1 LLVLFTAVVLFTSQ
15 FAEAQ
20 SIEKKVD
27 ALFEKQYPADEP
39 GATVLIAKDGKV
51 LYRKAFG
58 MANLELNV
66 PMRPEHV
73 FEIGSI
79 TKQFT
84 SVAILMLMEQGKLSL
99 QDPISKYISDYPKG
113 NEITI
118 HHLLNHTSGIKSYTN
133 MPSFISQAPLDKTP
147 MELIHVFRNEPMEFS
162 PGEKYA
168 YNNSGYILLGYII
181 EEASKMSYED
191 FVQKNI
197 FTPLGMKNSYYG
209 SKTKL
214 IPNRASGYQPI
225 EDKTYRN
232 ADYLSM
238 TLPYAAGSLMS
249 TVDDML
255 LWNKAIHTNTLISE
269 KSKQLAF
276 TNYTLNNGKPM
287 YYGYGWSPNEIAGS
301 PTVEH
306 GGGIF
311 GYTTSGIYVPKENVY
326 TIVLTNTT
334 GKSPETVSL
343 PATAIALGKPI
354 NDKPALQLS
363 ESAMQQWVGAYQ
375 FEDVVRFIT
384 YTDGNLYSQRE
395 GGQAL
400 KLIAVSENEY
410 QFEDSFTTYAFTKES
425 GKRVANFADRII
437 KGKGLETEYTPKPE
451 KESIAVAESIL
462 KTYTG
467 TYELQ
472 AGFVVNVTTESDQI
486 FVQLTGQPRFEI
498 FAETPETFFLKVVEA
513 KITFN
518 KNTAGGVKSLT
529 LYQGGQVMEAAKI
542 K

>member
-1 LLVLFTAVVLFTSQ
+1 MLLLFTAIALFFATSHQ
-15 FAEAQ
+15 AQ
-20 SIEKKVD
+20 SIGNQID
-27 ALFEKQYPADEP
+27 AIFEKQYPAGEP

-51 LYRKAFG
+51 LYRNAFG
-58 MANLELNV
+58 MANLELQV
-66 PMRPEHV
+66 PMRPDHV

-84 SVAILMLMEQGKLSL
+84 AVAILMLMEQGKLSL
-99 QDPISKYISDYPKG
+99 QDPLSKYISDYPKG
-113 NEITI
+113 DEITI
-118 HHLLNHTSGIKSYTN
+118 HHLLNHTSGVKSYTN
-133 MPSFISQAPLDKTP
+133 MPSFMNQAPLDKTP
-147 MELIHVFRNEPMEFS
+147 MELINVFRNVPLEFE
-162 PGEKYA
+162 PGEDFA

-181 EEASKMSYED
+181 EEVAKMSYED
-191 FVQKNI
+191 FIQKNV
-197 FTPLGMKNSYYG
+197 FTPLGMKNSSYG

-225 EDKTYRN
+225 TEGTYRN

-255 LWNKAIHTNTLISE
+255 LWNQAVHNNTLISE

-276 TNYTLNNGKPM
+276 TNYTTNNGKLI
-287 YYGYGWSPNEIAGS
+287 YYGYGWQPNEISGS

-311 GYTTSGIYVPKENVY
+311 GYTTSGIYLPKENMY

-343 PATAIALGKPI
+343 QATAIVLGKPI
-354 NDKPALQLS
+354 KDKPATKLP
-363 ESAMQQWVGAYQ
+363 ESTMQQWVGAYQ
-375 FEDVVRFIT
+375 FDNVVRFIT
-384 YTDGNLYSQRE
+384 YKDGNLYSQRE

-400 KLIAVSENEY
+400 KLITVSENEY
-410 QFEDSFTTYAFTKES
+410 QFEDSFTNYVFTKEN
-425 GKRVANFADRII
+425 GKRIANFADRIVKS
-437 KGKGLETEYTPKPE
+437 KGVETEYTPKPK
-451 KESIAVAESIL
+451 KESIAVAKEIL
-462 KTYTG
+462 NTYTG

-472 AGFVVNVTTESDQI
+472 AGFVADVTIESDQI

-498 FAETPETFFLKVVEA
+498 FAETPETFFIKVVEA

-518 KNTAGGVKSLT
+518 KDTAGKVKGFT
-529 LYQGGQVMEAAKI
+529 LYQGGQVIEAAKI